1 MVTISHRIASLL
13 VSGCLVA
20 AASGVALGDDHP
32 AYISKQDVSGEIFK
46 KPFAKPE
53 PDGTGTAL
61 EAVTFDSKDKRF
73 SSGMYQAGPEHENHM
88 AGYETNEFVYLIKG
102 TIKLTSAD
110 GTVIVVGPGEAAT
123 IPKGWKGHWDTDGY
137 TKLWVTYDPDAE
149 ANAK

>member
-46 KPFAKPE
+46 KPFAKRE

-88 AGYETNEFVYLIKG
+88 AGYEANEFVYLIKG